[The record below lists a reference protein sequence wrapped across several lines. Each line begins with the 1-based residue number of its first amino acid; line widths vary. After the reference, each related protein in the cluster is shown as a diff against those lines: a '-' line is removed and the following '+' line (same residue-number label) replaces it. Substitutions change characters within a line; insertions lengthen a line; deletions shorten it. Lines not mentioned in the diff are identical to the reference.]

1 MPRRIGGDG
10 GYPEMPKHRAKGPSR
25 ELVYLSE
32 STNTAATNMFA
43 TQNRRSTRA
52 GSLRK
57 HASRKAPGEA
67 KKVSKLSI
75 AIIKR
80 LNRA

>member
-43 TQNRRSTRA
+43 TQNRRSTR
-52 GSLRK
+52 SLRK
-57 HASRKAPGEA
+57 HVSRKAPGEA

-80 LNRA
+80 LNRAG